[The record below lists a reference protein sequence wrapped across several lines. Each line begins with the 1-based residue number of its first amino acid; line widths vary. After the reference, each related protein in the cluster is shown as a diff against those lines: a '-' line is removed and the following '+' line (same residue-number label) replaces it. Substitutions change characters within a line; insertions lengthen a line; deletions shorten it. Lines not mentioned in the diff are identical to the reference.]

1 LYRKLLLSWALLWCN
16 WAHLN
21 ESCLKESIAMLK
33 LLLVLYKRP
42 DLEWERFQQAWDE
55 IYGPNVAR
63 VPGARSYKHH
73 YLLPDPVD
81 QASIADAIAEL
92 WFDSPEAL
100 HAGLASGV
108 GQAALVALMHVLDA
122 HRFKLMVREEQL

>member
-1 LYRKLLLSWALLWCN
+1 
-16 WAHLN
+16 
-21 ESCLKESIAMLK
+21 MLK

-42 DLEWERFQQAWDE
+42 DLEWGRFQQVWDE

-63 VPGARSYKHH
+63 MPGAQSYRHD
-73 YLLPDPVD
+73 YLLPDPAD
-81 QASIADAIAEL
+81 RASIADAIAEL

-100 HAGLASGV
+100 HSGLASGV
-108 GQAALVALMHVLDA
+108 GQAALAALAHVLDV